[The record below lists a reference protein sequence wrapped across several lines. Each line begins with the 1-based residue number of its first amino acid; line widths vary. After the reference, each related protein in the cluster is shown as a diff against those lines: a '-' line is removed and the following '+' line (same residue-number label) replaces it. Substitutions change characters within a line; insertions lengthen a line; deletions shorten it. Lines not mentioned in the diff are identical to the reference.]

1 MGKRIVV
8 LGTGSWG
15 SALAVLAARNGHH
28 VTLWGRRPEHVEAIR
43 AARENARYLPG
54 VKLPDGVELASGET
68 PAIAT
73 AEGFVVVIPTQ
84 HLRSVIT
91 PMQEA
96 IGRDRPVLS
105 CAKGIENGSLERASE
120 VLRET
125 LGRAPVAALSGPSH
139 AEEVV
144 HGLPASVVV
153 GANQEEAA
161 VWWQQ
166 VLSGETFRIYTSAD
180 LPGVEFGG
188 ALKNVIAIA
197 AGMCDGLKLGDNAK
211 SALLTRGIVEMAR
224 LGATM
229 GARKETFFGLSGI
242 GDLITTCY
250 SPHGRNLK
258 VGREIGAGKTLKQ
271 VLDGMVMVAE
281 GVATCRAARDLGRQH
296 KVPMPITEE
305 VFRVLY
311 EDLAP
316 KVGVRNLMT
325 RPAKSEQE

>member
-1 MGKRIVV
+1 MAKSIVV

-15 SALAVLAARNGHH
+15 TALAVLAARNGHR
-28 VTLWGRRPEHVEAIR
+28 VTLWGRRPEQVEEIR

-54 VKLPDGVELASGET
+54 VKLPAEIEVASGET
-68 PAIAT
+68 PAFREAD
-73 AEGFVVVIPTQ
+73 GFVVVVPTQ

-91 PMQEA
+91 PVQEL

-105 CAKGIENGSLERASE
+105 CSKGIENGSLERASE
-120 VLRET
+120 VLREM

-144 HGLPASVVV
+144 RGLPASVVV
-153 GANQEEAA
+153 GAKSDDIA

-166 VLSGETFRIYTSAD
+166 ALSGETFRIYTSGD
-180 LPGVEFGG
+180 LTGVELGG

-211 SALLTRGIVEMAR
+211 AALLTRGIVEMAR
-224 LGATM
+224 LGEAM

-250 SPHGRNLK
+250 SRHGRNLR
-258 VGREIGAGKTLKQ
+258 VGREIGAGKTLKH

-281 GVATCRAARDLGRQH
+281 GVATCRAARDLGKQH

-305 VFRVLY
+305 VTRVLY

-316 KVGVRNLMT
+316 TEGVRNLMT
-325 RPAKSEQE
+325 RPSKRE